1 MAYPDVP
8 ADNNSSER
16 AMRAAKV
23 KDKISGGFRSPAGAT
38 RFADLLSLT
47 HTLRKQHLPLLD
59 SAALGEGVFEDVN
72 GTLSRGAWGL
82 SIRQICNDGGRC
94 MCI

>member
-38 RFADLLSLT
+38 RFVPEARPQSSLPT
-47 HTLRKQHLPLLD
+47 GHPRP
-59 SAALGEGVFEDVN
+59 
-72 GTLSRGAWGL
+72 
-82 SIRQICNDGGRC
+82 
-94 MCI
+94 

>member
-1 MAYPDVP
+1 MAYSDVP
-8 ADNNSSER
+8 ADNNCSER

-59 SAALGEGVFEDVN
+59 SLAAVFQEVDILPRFSS
-72 GTLSRGAWGL
+72 G
-82 SIRQICNDGGRC
+82 
-94 MCI
+94 

>member
-1 MAYPDVP
+1 MAYPAISP
-8 ADNNSSER
+8 DNNSFEQ

-23 KDKISGGFRSPAGAT
+23 KDKISGEFRSSAGAT

-59 SAALGEGVFEDVN
+59 PLAAVFQGIDILP
-72 GTLSRGAWGL
+72 GFSSG
-82 SIRQICNDGGRC
+82 
-94 MCI
+94 